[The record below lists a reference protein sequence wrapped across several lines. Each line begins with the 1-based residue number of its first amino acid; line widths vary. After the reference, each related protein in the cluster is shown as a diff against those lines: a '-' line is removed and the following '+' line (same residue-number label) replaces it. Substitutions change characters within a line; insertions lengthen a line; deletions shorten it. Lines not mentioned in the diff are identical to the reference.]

1 MKIIDVTAYNIQN
14 VPVQTPPYRK
24 VPAVGSALLIKV
36 VADNG
41 IVGWSRAGH
50 AHPIVVDFINKYLA
64 QELIGENIFEI
75 NSTKNRLGMA
85 LGIGARKAGLYSMY
99 RGAWSSI
106 DIALWDIK
114 GQFFGKPVHELLGG
128 ARKKVPVYITF
139 GVAYGDEPEYGL
151 DELVEEAKHWVSLG
165 NTGLKTVV
173 GQKVRGQ
180 IVEPDSRADYERLE
194 AVRDA
199 IGPDV
204 HLAVD
209 GALGMSL
216 SECIKSCHAIDELD
230 IAFIEEPVYDN
241 DPDLLSQL
249 RQHTTIPIAVAETS
263 RYSARDLLVNS
274 AVDVL
279 QPNVNNDGGYTGGV
293 ELAAIARMFNVK
305 IGHGNGSGPYNI
317 ALHAG
322 VENGTE
328 IEYHQMRWFQF
339 NAMFDGVPQPENGFL
354 TVSDRPGTGL
364 VPKDGLIREYA
375 VAV

>member
-1 MKIIDVTAYNIQN
+1 MIIDRITAYSVEN
-14 VPVQTPPYRK
+14 VPVETPPFRS
-24 VPAVGSALLIKV
+24 VPNTASAILIEV
-36 VADNG
+36 VTDEG

-50 AHPIVVDFINKYLA
+50 SHPIVVDFINKYLA
-64 QELIGENIFEI
+64 KQLIGEDVFQI
-75 NSTKNRLGMA
+75 NRTKNRLAMA
-85 LGIGARKAGLYSMY
+85 LGLGARKAGLYSMY

-128 ARKKVPVYITF
+128 ARTKVPVYITF
-139 GVAYGDEPEYGL
+139 GVAYGDEPEYGI
-151 DELVEEAKHWVSLG
+151 DELVAEAKHWVALG

-180 IVEPDSRADYERLE
+180 IVEPDSRADRERLE

-216 SECIKSCHAIDELD
+216 SESIHSCRAIEELG

-241 DPDLLSQL
+241 DPELLSQL
-249 RQHTTIPIAVAETS
+249 RRNTAIPIAVAETS
-263 RYSARDLLVNS
+263 RYSARDLLVNR
-274 AVDVL
+274 AVDIL
-279 QPNVNNDGGYTGGV
+279 QPNVNNDGGYTGGA
-293 ELAAIARMFNVK
+293 ELAAIARMFNVP
-305 IGHGNGSGPYNI
+305 IGHGNGSGPYNL
-317 ALHAG
+317 ALQAG

-328 IEYHQMRWFQF
+328 IEYHQLRWFQF
-339 NAMFDGVPQPENGFL
+339 NAMFDGVAQPENGFL
-354 TVSDRPGTGL
+354 HVSDRPGTGL
-364 VPKDGLIREYA
+364 IPKDGLIREFA